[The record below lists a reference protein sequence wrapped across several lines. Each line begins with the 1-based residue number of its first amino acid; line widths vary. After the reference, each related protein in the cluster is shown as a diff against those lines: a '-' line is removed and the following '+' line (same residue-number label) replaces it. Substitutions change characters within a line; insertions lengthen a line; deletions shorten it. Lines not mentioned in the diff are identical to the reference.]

1 MGENDFDK
9 ETKKITKR
17 AIQARKQELAEEKA
31 KEKEIQRITKTKS
44 KAKPKQKDST
54 SYTAVIIAK
63 LEYDG
68 DNTPTQKQLAEDLGR
83 IIMKWVSQKGFY
95 AINPKEPVPK
105 LISVEVDVQ

>member
-17 AIQARKQELAEEKA
+17 AVQVRKQELAEEKA
-31 KEKEIQRITKTKS
+31 REREVQRIAKTES
-44 KAKPKQKDST
+44 KARPKQKDST

-63 LEYDG
+63 LEYEG
-68 DNTPTQKQLAEDLGR
+68 DNTPTKKQLAEDLGH

-95 AINPKEPVPK
+95 TINPKEPVPK
-105 LISVEVDVQ
+105 FISVEVDVQ